1 MLPKFQWW
9 ELSIQNISF
18 LHEMRWSSQMVITF
32 EPCVIWHWK
41 KSQNEEIFIG
51 FHLQLNCSFA
61 IAKNAHFMAISLVQK
76 KIIFSHKNWKQVKHE
91 LVTWWSWYFLSNL
104 FLRLSSTH
112 AWFLHTL
119 GAHNIMTKKTM
130 TTYVGCVS
138 FDKKQYSIFKGRFLP
153 IMHTVQI

>member
-1 MLPKFQWW
+1 MGVVNSKYFISAWNEVIQSNGHNFWALCHMALKKKPKFREFYW
-9 ELSIQNISF
+9 LS
-18 LHEMRWSSQMVITF
+18 
-32 EPCVIWHWK
+32 CA
-41 KSQNEEIFIG
+41 
-51 FHLQLNCSFA
+51 LNCSFA
-61 IAKNAHFMAISLVQK
+61 IAKTRIYGHFTGAEEK
-76 KIIFSHKNWKQVKHE
+76 YFSHKNWKQVKHE

-119 GAHNIMTKKTM
+119 GAHNLMTKKTM

>member
-41 KSQNEEIFIG
+41 KSQMKRILLAFMCTK
-51 FHLQLNCSFA
+51 LQLFNC
-61 IAKNAHFMAISLVQK
+61 KNAHFMAISLVQK
-76 KIIFSHKNWKQVKHE
+76 KNIFSHKNWKQVKHE

-119 GAHNIMTKKTM
+119 GAHNLMTKKTM

-138 FDKKQYSIFKGRFLP
+138 LTKSNIQFLKDDFCL
-153 IMHTVQI
+153 